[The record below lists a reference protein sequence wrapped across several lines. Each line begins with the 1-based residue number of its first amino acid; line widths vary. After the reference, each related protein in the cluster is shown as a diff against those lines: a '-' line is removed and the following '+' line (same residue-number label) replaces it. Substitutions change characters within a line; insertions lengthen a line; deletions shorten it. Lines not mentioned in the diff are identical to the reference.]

1 MFSLNGGEGGDMCP
15 LISTI
20 CGCIGVFMILIH
32 VQAREALV
40 DSGDT
45 SP

>member
-1 MFSLNGGEGGDMCP
+1 MEEKEEICVP

-32 VQAREALV
+32 LQAREALI

-45 SP
+45 DP